1 MLAQIIIKE
10 REDYN
15 ELIIEVP
22 IVLEKAYVTFVYGDK
37 QSLVIRDG
45 YEVLV

>member
-15 ELIIEVP
+15 ELMIEVP
-22 IVLEKAYVTFVYGDK
+22 IVLEKACVTFFYGDK
-37 QSLVIRDG
+37 QSSVIRDG